1 MIKEIEAQI
10 QTRFGGSTAGEG
22 TKRRKKKGNR
32 GESENGSA
40 AGRSAVGSSRRFNM
54 TNNLASG
61 VQS

>member
-10 QTRFGGSTAGEG
+10 QTRFGSTAGEG
-22 TKRRKKKGNR
+22 AKRRKKKGNH